1 MAGKLN
7 DTARLA
13 LLKSWIRE
21 IQAKKH
27 TKAELISWVA
37 YLNVELS
44 CFKNAIPTLE
54 EQILRDSILK
64 SLVPSAG
71 GRGKSAINEQK
82 RAFVHDEWMKWK
94 SSGKVVGRYKTSF
107 VHHILDLFNKKQVID
122 KYGDP
127 FHEKYINKLCLQW
140 EKE

>member
-7 DTARLA
+7 DAARLA
-13 LLKSWIRE
+13 LLKSWTRE
-21 IQAKKH
+21 IQVKKY
-27 TKAELISWVA
+27 TKVELISWIA
-37 YLNVELS
+37 YLSIELS
-44 CFKNAIPTLE
+44 RYKNVVPTLE
-54 EQILRDSILK
+54 EQILRDRILK
-64 SLVPSAG
+64 SLVSSSG

-82 RAFVHDEWMKWK
+82 RAFVYDEWLIWK
-94 SSGKVVGRYKTSF
+94 SSGKVAGRYKTSF
-107 VHHILDLFNKKQVID
+107 VHHILDLFNKKQVVD